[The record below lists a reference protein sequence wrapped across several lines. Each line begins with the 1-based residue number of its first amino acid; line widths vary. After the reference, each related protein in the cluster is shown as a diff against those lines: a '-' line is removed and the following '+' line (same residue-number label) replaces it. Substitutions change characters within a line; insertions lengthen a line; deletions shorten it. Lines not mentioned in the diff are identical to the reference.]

1 MGYTLFACNLSYYM
15 CSASFEKSGRSH
27 LPSNGRSSKGE
38 RSMES
43 YHNSITEEEPTSS
56 NTTAISYETQ
66 GTTVFAGILLEKQV
80 LSHVLL
86 AVAQDINFI
95 ANTYH
100 LRPTDYGEI
109 DLWKPFQELQQFFI
123 T

>member
-1 MGYTLFACNLSYYM
+1 
-15 CSASFEKSGRSH
+15 
-27 LPSNGRSSKGE
+27 
-38 RSMES
+38 MES
-43 YHNSITEEEPTSS
+43 YHNSATEGESASS
-56 NTTAISYETQ
+56 NTTSIPFEKQ
-66 GTTVFAGILLEKQV
+66 GTTVLTGILLEKQV

-109 DLWKPFQELQQFFI
+109 ELWKPFQELQQFFI
-123 T
+123 THQDATCFMLTVAPASV